1 MKYVVLELIVGVCAV
16 AALNVWPT
24 SSSLLL
30 PPQEMR
36 PQSSVPVPTRK
47 ITGGERCCSQI
58 GLGRWHPGA
67 ASVCKKGERFGYAQ
81 KLRWR
86 VF

>member
-16 AALNVWPT
+16 AALNAWPT

-30 PPQEMR
+30 PPQECGHNR
-36 PQSSVPVPTRK
+36 ACPSPRGN
-47 ITGGERCCSQI
+47 TGGGWCCSQI